1 MPTNNNQDNTDTTNS
16 NETASNATE
25 GDGVIPDYAPTDPRR
40 LSLEF
45 LRQQEANPIVY
56 WCESFYRYNGRY
68 YEEISEGEIKTSLTG
83 SIEATYRQDFIEGR
97 RQASGKKYA
106 FNRGTLGNVLDM
118 LKSIIRLPSDTE
130 APFWIVDDHA
140 DMNPDSIVVT
150 NNHIVSLELD
160 ANGNHVTHQLTSDLF
175 ILRGVEFDYDPA
187 AICPLFDGFLGEVF
201 PDDEPSI
208 EALLEYIG
216 YSLVADT
223 SQQKIL
229 VMIGPPRAGKGVIT
243 RLWQKLV
250 GKANYTGPKFSQ
262 LSHTF
267 GLQPFLGKSIAI
279 INDARSTRRDATAIV
294 ENLLCISGEDTITIA
309 RKYRSAIE
317 TKLDMKLAIVS
328 NEVPYFP
335 DASGA
340 LIARFLAVKFTISFQ
355 GHENINLSQQLEEE
369 LPGIFNKVL
378 SALQRL
384 TERGKFIQP
393 ESGKELLNRASDMG
407 SPVQTFVTEECRLGQ
422 ELTFNK
428 AHIWNKWNLW
438 CDVNGIYPTNTA
450 QFFNM
455 LLAALPQLTQERPR
469 NGSKARERV
478 LRGIGNTA
486 TQNEDTNQNEDT
498 KEDDGMPK

>member
-1 MPTNNNQDNTDTTNS
+1 
-16 NETASNATE
+16 
-25 GDGVIPDYAPTDPRR
+25 
-40 LSLEF
+40 
-45 LRQQEANPIVY
+45 
-56 WCESFYRYNGRY
+56 
-68 YEEISEGEIKTSLTG
+68 
-83 SIEATYRQDFIEGR
+83 
-97 RQASGKKYA
+97 
-106 FNRGTLGNVLDM
+106 M